1 MKELPRKKLCQI
13 ITQYGRSICNDPL
26 CCEGLLRDLCGE
38 HYREVFVL
46 VCALKEQIPSKLLT
60 SHDSIPNNMLMMKLT
75 KQLCN
80 NLALTKNA
88 AEWAVESWALALG
101 IITCSDIKKKK
112 IKKQRRNVI
121 HQKKMFAWNDLTW
134 EGNSKAMFDRI
145 VLNSPKPFR
154 VMTEKKLRE
163 NIYRKVEILGK
174 VTESTI
180 MECIKEIIPKTIVEM
195 TLKSIEPLRTITSD
209 MKLVQKHSSQKSGMV
224 ITEFMKNIK
233 ERLRLFFTDFK
244 RIIQL

>member
-1 MKELPRKKLCQI
+1 
-13 ITQYGRSICNDPL
+13 
-26 CCEGLLRDLCGE
+26 
-38 HYREVFVL
+38 
-46 VCALKEQIPSKLLT
+46 
-60 SHDSIPNNMLMMKLT
+60 MMKLT

-112 IKKQRRNVI
+112 IEKQRRNVI

-145 VLNSPKPFR
+145 VLSSPKPFR

-163 NIYRKVEILGK
+163 NTYRKVEISGK
-174 VTESTI
+174 VAESTI
-180 MECIKEIIPKTIVEM
+180 MECIKEIIPKPFVEM
-195 TLKSIEPLRTITSD
+195 TLKSIEPLRTTTSD